1 MNVVGNLPPELTK
14 REVVLMTKMLREADS
29 ARGIKPSQQ
38 AVQRVVQRAVSGMS
52 QEHLVVISDETARR
66 QSPPALTCNAA
77 IKFYAGLNAIPI
89 AERGRALRVL
99 YAGN

>member
-14 REVVLMTKMLREADS
+14 REVVLMTKMLREAD
-29 ARGIKPSQQ
+29 ATRGIKPSQQ
-38 AVQRVVQRAVSGMS
+38 AVERVAQRAAAGMT
-52 QEHLVVISDETARR
+52 QEQLVVFSDEAARR
-66 QSPPALTCNAA
+66 RSPPVLSCNAA
-77 IKFYAGLNAIPI
+77 IKFVVGLNAIPE